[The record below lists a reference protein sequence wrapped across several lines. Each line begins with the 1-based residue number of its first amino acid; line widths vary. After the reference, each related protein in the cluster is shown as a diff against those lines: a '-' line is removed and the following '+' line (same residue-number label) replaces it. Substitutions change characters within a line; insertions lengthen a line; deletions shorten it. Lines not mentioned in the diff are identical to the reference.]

1 MAFSD
6 SLGWKFEH
14 PDILYAWEGA
24 CVWIPCRYTILRG
37 GSILENLTMYHNP
50 KYDNVTKTYNGTILY
65 QKTKTGTLSS
75 QPKRVQFL
83 GNMKDNCTLRID
95 SVSVHDSGQLGLRMV
110 SKNDKWMEFIG
121 LNVSRKALGDRALHV
136 GHRQGGRWETLN
148 PQDRTP
154 GRGCRLVTRA
164 AQESRSEHRSFLQHP
179 TCPSAS
185 AHSGIWVPGCLS
197 FQKKIEIWIFK

>member
-1 MAFSD
+1 MHLLGSSLLLLEYVAFSD

-121 LNVSRKALGDRALHV
+121 LNVS
-136 GHRQGGRWETLN
+136 Q
-148 PQDRTP
+148 Q
-154 GRGCRLVTRA
+154 
-164 AQESRSEHRSFLQHP
+164 
-179 TCPSAS
+179 
-185 AHSGIWVPGCLS
+185 AHIPATVD
-197 FQKKIEIWIFK
+197 